1 MNATTLNLLKA
12 EDIAIELFEEAEER
26 QLIVAGKDEETLN
39 KEIFE
44 LAKEL
49 FSIEKHWHKRI
60 VRSGANTLHPYK
72 ENPPNKIIQ
81 EDDILFFDFAW
92 QETKEW
98 FDTKTELKASEL
110 FAYAENKAKEYNWE
124 FGGEI
129 AGHLIG
135 EFPHERLD
143 PNSYQLYVHPDNHN
157 NMFDLNAKGQKRN
170 WILELH
176 FVDNATQTQANSK
189 KKNQLEFST
198 GYNFGY
204 LKNLSFAPVTRYDY
218 NGLNHQVKYTRTT
231 KNDKLFEVQID
242 YLDSELL
249 STIIPE
255 PNTPYSKIALNFS
268 SLKRVYAKN
277 RLTVH
282 VGLQAQ
288 TNVTS
293 YFQWRF
299 YDFQQKF
306 GLASRFTFQIN
317 DKQSLSSKLTIPLVL
332 WRTSTFEENFYSLG
346 KYQSLLWTMEYK
358 YLLTKNFDLKVNY
371 NFNYDRLQISNAYR
385 ELQHQLNLGVMKGL
399 LDEDIYLN
407 YQTKTDLELPF
418 EEEWYVEVGGRT
430 HAEGRHHFVARG
442 ERYAYDIQIEIDG
455 RIRTGDG
462 SKNEDHYCF
471 GKRLNAPGA
480 GKIVAVVNDIED
492 NQPGVTNN
500 QVAGN
505 YIIID
510 HLNGESSVLVHL
522 KKGTI
527 IVAVGDTVEKGQE
540 VGKAGNSGASS
551 APHLHY
557 HLQTTTNT
565 IRGLGL
571 PAQFQNYLKMACL

>member
-1 MNATTLNLLKA
+1 MNIKLLPLISFFIFSFTSA
-12 EDIAIELFEEAEER
+12 IA
-26 QLIVAGKDEETLN
+26 
-39 KEIFE
+39 
-44 LAKEL
+44 
-49 FSIEKHWHKRI
+49 
-60 VRSGANTLHPYK
+60 
-72 ENPPNKIIQ
+72 
-81 EDDILFFDFAW
+81 
-92 QETKEW
+92 
-98 FDTKTELKASEL
+98 
-110 FAYAENKAKEYNWE
+110 
-124 FGGEI
+124 
-129 AGHLIG
+129 
-135 EFPHERLD
+135 
-143 PNSYQLYVHPDNHN
+143 
-157 NMFDLNAKGQKRN
+157 
-170 WILELH
+170 
-176 FVDNATQTQANSK
+176 QTQANSK

-385 ELQHQLNLGVMKGL
+385 ELQHQLNLGVNFK
-399 LDEDIYLN
+399 
-407 YQTKTDLELPF
+407 F
-418 EEEWYVEVGGRT
+418 
-430 HAEGRHHFVARG
+430 
-442 ERYAYDIQIEIDG
+442 
-455 RIRTGDG
+455 
-462 SKNEDHYCF
+462 
-471 GKRLNAPGA
+471 
-480 GKIVAVVNDIED
+480 
-492 NQPGVTNN
+492 
-500 QVAGN
+500 
-505 YIIID
+505 
-510 HLNGESSVLVHL
+510 
-522 KKGTI
+522 
-527 IVAVGDTVEKGQE
+527 
-540 VGKAGNSGASS
+540 
-551 APHLHY
+551 
-557 HLQTTTNT
+557 
-565 IRGLGL
+565 
-571 PAQFQNYLKMACL
+571 